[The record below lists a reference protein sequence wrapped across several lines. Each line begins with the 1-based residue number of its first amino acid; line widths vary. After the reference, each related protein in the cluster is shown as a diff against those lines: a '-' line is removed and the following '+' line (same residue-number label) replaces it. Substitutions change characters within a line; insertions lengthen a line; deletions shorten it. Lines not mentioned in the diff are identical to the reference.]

1 MSTRYVLGAGAG
13 RGVKCFDVLMERSFQ
28 YVFFTRARA
37 TGRGE
42 GGAGR
47 RGVLVSWEEVPPHL
61 EFGETMT
68 GGGKR
73 PIAPFA
79 ALEGGYAHR
88 LTKDPRDME
97 IWQTLD
103 S

>member
-1 MSTRYVLGAGAG
+1 MKLLVCVLSTSLSNR
-13 RGVKCFDVLMERSFQ
+13 RD
-28 YVFFTRARA
+28 
-37 TGRGE
+37 E

-47 RGVLVSWEEVPPHL
+47 GILASWEEVPPHL

-68 GGGKR
+68 GRGKS

-88 LTKDPRDME
+88 LTKDPRDTN
-97 IWQTLD
+97 IWQNSRLLRPRHGLEITGLQVI
-103 S
+103 